1 MQKWFRFSLRKL
13 LVLVAVSALILAVC
27 SRLSSEYQQSR
38 MSAKIIEAAGGNVS
52 WQTESFFLNVTVP
65 SIGIV
70 DLQNC
75 KLTDEVYAAL
85 AKIPDEYFVL
95 MIDSNIFNQQ
105 AIVRLAKIENLSGL
119 FLESGPVA
127 EELVLD
133 LQERRP
139 DIMVTAGV
147 NSESGYREYP
157 RPND

>member
-1 MQKWFRFSLRKL
+1 MKLRAATFR
-13 LVLVAVSALILAVC
+13 
-27 SRLSSEYQQSR
+27 
-38 MSAKIIEAAGGNVS
+38 GT
-52 WQTESFFLNVTVP
+52 TESFFLNVTVP